1 MVPQTPLCQLK
12 SVPRLLFKP
21 LSLTADFSRV
31 APNKAAMIYNTE
43 SSLFQS
49 FLSSGKHKPTSDEV
63 IDALNVIKA
72 ETPNRSPEQMAATL
86 RAKYPQWVLEDLD
99 WAELSR
105 KMGDDD

>member
-1 MVPQTPLCQLK
+1 
-12 SVPRLLFKP
+12 
-21 LSLTADFSRV
+21 
-31 APNKAAMIYNTE
+31 MIYNTE

-86 RAKYPQWVLEDLD
+86 QTKYPQ
-99 WAELSR
+99 
-105 KMGDDD
+105 

>member
-1 MVPQTPLCQLK
+1 M
-12 SVPRLLFKP
+12 
-21 LSLTADFSRV
+21 
-31 APNKAAMIYNTE
+31 
-43 SSLFQS
+43 
-49 FLSSGKHKPTSDEV
+49 

>member
-1 MVPQTPLCQLK
+1 MVQSERDDLQHGVLALPELPLQ
-12 SVPRLLFKP
+12 RQAQAYF
-21 LSLTADFSRV
+21 
-31 APNKAAMIYNTE
+31 
-43 SSLFQS
+43 
-49 FLSSGKHKPTSDEV
+49 DEV

-105 KMGDDD
+105 KMGDDDQAGRGGGAGLIIVP

>member
-1 MVPQTPLCQLK
+1 
-12 SVPRLLFKP
+12 
-21 LSLTADFSRV
+21 
-31 APNKAAMIYNTE
+31 MIYNTE

-105 KMGDDD
+105 KMGDALMLEDYAVPS

>member
-1 MVPQTPLCQLK
+1 
-12 SVPRLLFKP
+12 
-21 LSLTADFSRV
+21 
-31 APNKAAMIYNTE
+31 MIYNTE

-86 RAKYPQWVLEDLD
+86 RASTRSGCSRTWTGQNSAAR
-99 WAELSR
+99 WATTTKLGAATARRRRS
-105 KMGDDD
+105 

>member
-1 MVPQTPLCQLK
+1 M
-12 SVPRLLFKP
+12 LFKP